1 MAGIKNQMLRLRSD
15 TVDKLRF
22 VLDISSHRSMSALA
36 DELLEQGLDR
46 RIAALSDSDVAAQ
59 TLRSLA
65 RRDG

>member
-1 MAGIKNQMLRLRSD
+1 MAGIKNQMLRLRSE

-22 VLDISSHRSMSALA
+22 VLDVSSHRSMSALA
-36 DELLEQGLDR
+36 DELLEQALDR

-65 RRDG
+65 KRDG

>member
-22 VLDISSHRSMSALA
+22 VLDISSHRSMSSLA
-36 DELLEQGLDR
+36 DELLEQALDR
-46 RIAALSDSDVAAQ
+46 RIAALGDSDIAAQ

-65 RRDG
+65 KRDG

>member
-15 TVDKLRF
+15 TVDRLRF

>member
-65 RRDG
+65 KRDG

>member
-22 VLDISSHRSMSALA
+22 VLDVSSHRSMSALA
-36 DELLEQGLDR
+36 DELLEQALDR
-46 RIAALSDSDVAAQ
+46 RIAALGDSDIAAQ

-65 RRDG
+65 KRDG

>member
-1 MAGIKNQMLRLRSD
+1 MAGIKNQMLRLRSE

>member
-22 VLDISSHRSMSALA
+22 VLDVSSHRSMSALA

-65 RRDG
+65 KRDG

>member
-46 RIAALSDSDVAAQ
+46 RIAALSDSDVAAK

>member
-22 VLDISSHRSMSALA
+22 VLDVSSHRSMSALA

>member
-22 VLDISSHRSMSALA
+22 VLDISSHRSMSSLA

-46 RIAALSDSDVAAQ
+46 RIAALGDSDIAAQ